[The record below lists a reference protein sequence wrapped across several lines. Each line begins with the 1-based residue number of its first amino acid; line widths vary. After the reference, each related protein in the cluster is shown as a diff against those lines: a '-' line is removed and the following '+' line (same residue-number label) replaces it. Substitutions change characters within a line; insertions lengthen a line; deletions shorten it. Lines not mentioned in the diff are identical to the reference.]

1 MRSFTKG
8 TTALLPLALSLFAPL
23 AQAATTCNGHAE
35 LCDRLYS
42 NVTFI
47 GAHDSYAV
55 GSSVADNQN
64 QDVTTQLNDGIRTLQ
79 VQAHNTSDGVHLC
92 HSSCSLLDGGLL
104 SDYLGKVASWVSSNP
119 NEVVTFIIVNIDNL
133 PITSFSSA
141 FSTAG
146 LESKMYSPP
155 SSPVELSAWPSL
167 GTLIDAGTPVV
178 AFIDNQAD
186 ASSVPYLIDEFSNIW
201 EDAYDVT
208 DQSFGCAVN
217 RTSGSAGSQMML
229 INHFLDTTY
238 TLGGTQLF
246 VPKKDKLNETNAE
259 TGTGSIG
266 FHVDNCHSIWGRNPN
281 HILLDFYDSNGNAP
295 FNVAASLNGVSAP
308 TNTIAATTPTAS
320 TTSGGTA
327 KVSSSSISSGA
338 LPVLNGFVGGAV
350 LGAGIMASVV
360 IGAGR
365 VLL

>member
-1 MRSFTKG
+1 MRPFTPT
-8 TTALLPLALSLFAPL
+8 TTALLPVALTFLAPIAR
-23 AQAATTCNGHAE
+23 AATVCNGHAE

-55 GSSVADNQN
+55 GSSIADNQD

-79 VQAHNTSDGVHLC
+79 VQAHNASDGVHLC
-92 HSSCSLLDGGLL
+92 HSSCALLDGGLF
-104 SDYLGKVASWVSSNP
+104 SDYLGKVASWVNSNP
-119 NEVVTFIIVNIDNL
+119 NEVISFIIVNIDNL
-133 PITSFSSA
+133 PVTSFSSA

-146 LESKMYSPP
+146 LTNKMYSPQ
-155 SSPVELSAWPSL
+155 SSPVDLSAWPSL
-167 GTLIDAGTPVV
+167 GTLIDAGTTVV

-186 ASSVPYLIDEFSNIW
+186 PSSVPYLIDEFSNVW

-217 RTSGSAGSQMML
+217 RTTGSAGSQMML

-246 VPKKDKLNETNAE
+246 VPDRDRINETNAE

-295 FNVAASLNGVSAP
+295 FNVAASLNGVSQP
-308 TNTIAATTPTAS
+308 TNTIAASTPTA
-320 TTSGGTA
+320 TTSSGGTA
-327 KVSSSSISSGA
+327 RVSTSSLSSGA
-338 LPVLNGFVGGAV
+338 VPVFSGFVATAILGVGVISSIV
-350 LGAGIMASVV
+350 LGV
-360 IGAGR
+360 GR